1 MTNMNLFIHAI
12 INLFIVLLCA
22 GGLYLALFYYK
33 KSIKKS
39 ARSLEIIE
47 TLRIDSKN
55 MLCLVRFR
63 NKEILL
69 AVPSGATQ
77 LLSIESESDKLLETN
92 KK

>member
-1 MTNMNLFIHAI
+1 MNLFIHSI
-12 INLFIVLLCA
+12 INLFILFLCV

-39 ARSLEIIE
+39 ARNLEIIE

-69 AVPSGATQ
+69 ALPAGATK
-77 LLSIESESDKLLETN
+77 LFCTELESDEPLERN

>member
-1 MTNMNLFIHAI
+1 MDLFVHTLLNLFII
-12 INLFIVLLCA
+12 FLCA

-33 KSIKKS
+33 KSIKRAGKN
-39 ARSLEIIE
+39 LELIE
-47 TLRIDSKN
+47 ALRIDSKN

-69 AVPSGATQ
+69 AVSPGATQ
-77 LLSIESESDKLLETN
+77 LLSIEPEDNGGE